1 MIVNFEIETKPE
13 VYYSYYFL
21 MEKFISKGSNTPY
34 YVAVLGND
42 LISNIEEFSDEDPS
56 ECIKSIR
63 QYFLDKDLVP
73 INISVENIMEPFR
86 EFTKYLL
93 DFGY

>member
-1 MIVNFEIETKPE
+1 MIVNFEIETETE
-13 VYYSYYFL
+13 VFDSYYFL
-21 MEKFISKGSNTPY
+21 MEQYINKGTNAPY

-42 LISNIEEFSDEDPS
+42 LISNIEEFSDNDPGT
-56 ECIKSIR
+56 CIKSIR

-86 EFTKYLL
+86 EFTQYLL